1 MNTWP
6 GRGGART
13 FSIDNRKKM
22 TAPQAATSTT
32 TEQQPPAD
40 SSHPPKVEEGSSVQ
54 DAPVNQETI

>member
-22 TAPQAATSTT
+22 TTPQAAATSTT
-32 TEQQPPAD
+32 TEQQPQSPVD
-40 SSHPPKVEEGSSVQ
+40 STHKVEQVP
-54 DAPVNQETI
+54 ANQEPI